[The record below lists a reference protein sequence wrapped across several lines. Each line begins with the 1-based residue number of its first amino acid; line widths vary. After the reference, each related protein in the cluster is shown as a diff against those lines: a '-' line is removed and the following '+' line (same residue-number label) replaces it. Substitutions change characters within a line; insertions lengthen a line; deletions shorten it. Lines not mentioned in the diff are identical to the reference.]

1 MRSIPLICSLLLI
14 CFVSLM
20 SCKNDSAA
28 TATAPDAA
36 VQAQPAATDSSSG
49 QPSASAADTANG
61 GHDYTFL
68 TDKILIYQ
76 AAYGGDKAGEQP
88 YKDEWID
95 LQPDGTFKAGK
106 HKKQTHT
113 GQWSYNHEKR
123 TLFLRPD
130 VKEYKMSEWQVMF
143 NDQMIVWVGTSTYG
157 DNNVQIKLVRSDVL
171 PD

>member
-1 MRSIPLICSLLLI
+1 MRSIHSICSFLLI
-14 CFVSLM
+14 TCLSLI
-20 SCKNDSAA
+20 SCKNDQAVTAQESSEGLSTPPAVVDSSAA
-28 TATAPDAA
+28 QSAQATTEAA
-36 VQAQPAATDSSSG
+36 K
-49 QPSASAADTANG
+49 G

-76 AAYGGDKAGEQP
+76 AAYGGDKSGEQP

-113 GQWSYNHEKR
+113 GQWSYDHEKR

-143 NDQMIVWVGTSTYG
+143 NDQMLVWVGTSTYG
-157 DNNVQIKLVRSDVL
+157 DNNVQIKLVRSNVL